1 MNSDTIRRLVAKG
14 GLRMKP
20 EDYWQLFCMTGA
32 PEAYMLYR
40 KAGICEET

>member
-1 MNSDTIRRLVAKG
+1 
-14 GLRMKP
+14 MKP

-40 KAGICEET
+40 TAGSQEKT